1 MAAKK
6 TKWDAATVAKMV
18 ANPGNRSKIP
28 TQYLPDKY
36 KKIRE
41 RNQWTPGRVAAA
53 VANPGTRANVPTGL
67 LPDKYRKV
75 REQNE
80 RFGAP
85 ITPGSSQTYGD
96 VARQRKAAETL
107 EFGADPVGKAQAN
120 EAQTAAWYDAY
131 KRDLEAHRV
140 RQEGYGQQAVSQ
152 FSNMAGTAGQVPPGL
167 SAQNAQ
173 VASNAQGVRDQLRA
187 GLGAELASRAANAN
201 TVASATEANSGLLKA
216 EAVKKQRDSTQAT
229 RDKLGAWRSQF
240 MNSARDSEAKNVLA
254 LSIAKDKTAAE
265 LAADAAKLAQDDRE
279 SRRSA
284 NTSRMNNAANNA
296 TSRANNA
303 ANNAAKKKGTSW
315 LPQASQNSFSD
326 SFSAARSSAN
336 DLRNSG
342 MTRAQVKK
350 LLMTGRSASTVEA
363 NGKKVK
369 IPSIAKV
376 GNSAALRA
384 ALDAVYDGSLSAGT
398 VRELHGRK
406 VQIGPLGVKT
416 SGQLG
421 ARRATRLKQ
430 NKAAKQ
436 ALRQGQR
443 IGQELADYRG
453 PAEDE

>member
-1 MAAKK
+1 MA
-6 TKWDAATVAKMV
+6 TKWTA
-18 ANPGNRSKIP
+18 
-28 TQYLPDKY
+28 
-36 KKIRE
+36 E
-41 RNQWTPGRVAAA
+41 RIARL
-53 VANPGTRANVPTGL
+53 VANPGTRASVPTQY
-67 LPDKYRKV
+67 LPERYRKM
-75 REQNE
+75 REQNQ
-80 RFGAP
+80 RFAAP
-85 ITPGSSQTYGD
+85 ITPGSGLTYGD

-107 EFGADPVGKAQAN
+107 QFGADPVGKALAR
-120 EAQTAAWYDAY
+120 EKQTSDYYEAY
-131 KRDLEAHRV
+131 KNDLAAARV
-140 RQEGYGQQAVSQ
+140 RQEGYGQQAVTQ
-152 FSNMAGTAGQVPPGL
+152 FAGMAGTAGQVPAGL
-167 SAQNAQ
+167 SGENAK

-187 GLGAELASRAANAN
+187 GLGQELASRAANAN
-201 TVASATEANSGLLKA
+201 TVASQQQANAGLLKA
-216 EAVKKQRDSTQAT
+216 EAMKKAGDDTQAL
-229 RDKLGAWRSQF
+229 RDKLGAWRQQY
-240 MNSARDSEAKNVLA
+240 MDTARDSESKNVLA
-254 LSIAKDKTAAE
+254 LSIAKDKTAAQ
-265 LAADAAKLAQDDRE
+265 LASEAAKLAQQDRE
-279 SRRSA
+279 SRRQA
-284 NTSRMNNAANNA
+284 NTSRMNNAADNA

-315 LPQASQNSFSD
+315 LPQAAQNSFSD

>member
-36 KKIRE
+36 KQMRE

-80 RFGAP
+80 RFAAP

-254 LSIAKDKTAAE
+254 MQIAGVQS
-265 LAADAAKLAQDDRE
+265 AADLASEKARLEQQDRI
-279 SRRSA
+279 SRRQA
-284 NTSRMNNAANNA
+284 NTSRMNTAANNA
-296 TSRANNA
+296 TSLANNA
-303 ANNAAKKKGTSW
+303 ANNANKNKNGTGGKSPW
-315 LPQASQNSFSD
+315 LSTGQQNTF
-326 SFSAARSSAN
+326 RN
-336 DLRNSG
+336 DLEKARAAVADAKRAGLS
-342 MTRAQVKK
+342 RAQAGKA
-350 LLMTGRSASTVEA
+350 LLRGG
-363 NGKKVK
+363 GKVQR
-369 IPSIAKV
+369 I
-376 GNSAALRA
+376 GNQLALSV
-384 ALDAVYDGSLSAGT
+384 ALDAAYDGALSRRN
-398 VRELHGRK
+398 VQRLHESGYK
-406 VQIGPLGVKT
+406 IGPLGIKVTPKNVT
-416 SGQLG
+416 QKDLNDAAGNVLRNPLG
-421 ARRATRLKQ
+421 
-430 NKAAKQ
+430 
-436 ALRQGQR
+436 
-443 IGQELADYRG
+443 
-453 PAEDE
+453 

>member
-80 RFGAP
+80 RFAAP

-254 LSIAKDKTAAE
+254 LSIAKDKTTAQ
-265 LAADAAKLAQDDRE
+265 LASEAAKLAQQDRE
-279 SRRSA
+279 SRRQA
-284 NTSRMNNAANNA
+284 NTSRMNTAANNA
-296 TSRANNA
+296 TRTAINA
-303 ANNAAKKKGTSW
+303 ANNAAKGKPKGKSPW
-315 LPQASQNSFSD
+315 LSQGQQNTF
-326 SFSAARSSAN
+326 
-336 DLRNSG
+336 RNSVENA
-342 MTRAQVKK
+342 RAAIPALKK
-350 LLMTGRSASTVEA
+350 AGASRAEVA
-363 NGKKVK
+363 DMLRRGGNGLPK
-369 IPSIAKV
+369 I
-376 GNSAALRA
+376 GNSLALSV
-384 ALDAVYDGSLSAGT
+384 ALDSIYDGALSRRT
-398 VRELHGRK
+398 VQRLHNDGYK
-406 VQIGPLGVKT
+406 IGPLGLKITPKNVSQKDLN
-416 SGQLG
+416 SAASNVLRSPLG
-421 ARRATRLKQ
+421 
-430 NKAAKQ
+430 
-436 ALRQGQR
+436 
-443 IGQELADYRG
+443 
-453 PAEDE
+453 